1 MPQRV
6 IESEGHRWTVSST
19 GRRTQYGKDEF
30 TVCFT
35 KQGAAPAEQRVAR
48 YSPLATKNRE
58 DSLAQLADDQL
69 RDLLNR
75 SQPAWTTPEMD
86 YRR

>member
-6 IESEGHRWTVSST
+6 VESNGHRWTVSTT

-35 KQGAAPAEQRVAR
+35 RRGADPAEQRVAR
-48 YSPLATKNRE
+48 YSPLGAKDRE
-58 DSLAQLADDQL
+58 GSLAELTDRQL
-69 RDLLNR
+69 RDLLAR
-75 SQPAWTTPEMD
+75 SQPAWTTPELG